1 MNNERAEVKIEKWIG
16 EERRGLEKREWKWAL
31 SKGGE
36 RGIYRRILLLTICKS
51 LFLLRNLL
59 SEPKHFQTSIGI
71 PYD

>member
-1 MNNERAEVKIEKWIG
+1 MDQREIN
-16 EERRGLEKREWKWAL
+16 GLDKKEWKWAL